1 MDEKVNFK
9 LCVQFTI
16 FFLKRQYVKNYLH
29 LMLALMLSGTEQ
41 STAAEREKSLALI
54 LFLIFLNDNNYQK
67 SKSQEVPALEVP
79 CFHMY
84 ATSRDEKYP

>member
-1 MDEKVNFK
+1 
-9 LCVQFTI
+9 
-16 FFLKRQYVKNYLH
+16 
-29 LMLALMLSGTEQ
+29 MLALMLSGTEQ

-67 SKSQEVPALEVP
+67 SKLQEVPALEVT